1 MSVADS
7 YATATGL
14 LHKHAEHDA
23 TNAEYMIILGRQT
36 TECPWRILLLYKNG
50 RLLSQWVNRELA
62 PGTEPGQLAQ
72 VICGSPNSV
81 TEVLTYQQAC
91 ELVVEYTM

>member
-1 MSVADS
+1 MSDN
-7 YATATGL
+7 YANATGL
-14 LHKHAEHDA
+14 LHKHVETSTMDA
-23 TNAEYMIILGRQT
+23 GYMIILGRQT
-36 TECPWRILLLYKNG
+36 TECPWRILLLYNNG
-50 RLLSQWVNRELA
+50 KLLSQWVNRELP

-72 VICGSPNSV
+72 IICELSGAV